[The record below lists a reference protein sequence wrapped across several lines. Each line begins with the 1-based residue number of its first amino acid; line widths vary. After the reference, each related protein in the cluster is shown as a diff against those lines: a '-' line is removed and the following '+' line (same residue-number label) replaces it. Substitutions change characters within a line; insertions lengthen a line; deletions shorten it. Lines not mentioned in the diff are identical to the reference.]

1 MKRRFLGFFS
11 VISLFLIFSS
21 CVIDSDDKCI
31 SVSISSDSDSSTLEA
46 SGETLTLRA
55 NVSTLGDVSIS
66 KYKWKVLDEDEN
78 ECYDYAK
85 ISYDKDTATLTTC
98 NTTTSAQTVIV
109 KCKVTTNSSSVYD
122 SGEISFIVSP
132 ATVTAK
138 ISGSDSISYN
148 GTAELTASSNLS
160 GSSISY
166 TWEITSGSDY
176 ASLSGTNGESVTL
189 TGKNSTSSA
198 QAVTIQVTAS
208 DGTGSAT
215 ASKTISVA
223 KNGETVTDSLTG
235 VSLSASSSSIS
246 ASGSTILTAS
256 PSYAGSPTISY
267 TWEITSGSD
276 YARLSGTNGESVTL
290 TGTNTET
297 ASQSVT
303 VKVTASDGSVSYY
316 ASATITV
323 GALSSSSGS
332 SSSSKISTG
341 ITTSSLYLDLT
352 NGKVSADNSNW
363 YEITTSNTTFN
374 DSLASDTL
382 KVKFTEDDSGSST
395 GLIKVNAEG
404 YTGELTV
411 NISGTMTSGGVK
423 IQSNASDAVNVI
435 LNGAK
440 ITSSNYPCLEVTKG
454 SAANVT
460 LTGANT
466 FTDGRSYGT
475 GYGEE
480 YSTSSSDT
488 YTDDDGNPV
497 PCTVT
502 KSAQREGSDSKG
514 TLYSKGD
521 LKILGSGSLS
531 VTQAYKNCIASKD
544 GVLTVDGGT
553 LTLKNYTYSS
563 TSPLSDYSK
572 IQSSGTGKNGL
583 FGGKG
588 ILVNDGTITFYGC
601 GIVSTSDLRKANAFK
616 TDDDDYSS
624 SYVTIAG
631 GTTSVTT
638 WNGKGIA
645 APVVKISGG
654 TNTITAAGVTG
665 FTSDNKKTGSY
676 YDADGVLCASTDI
689 TFAPEGI
696 EGDTSISISGG
707 TTIVTAEYD
716 DGLNAGS
723 SISISDGFV
732 YVKSKGDGI
741 DSNGT
746 MSVSGGI
753 TVVCTYAN
761 DNSPIDFD
769 SSFKVTGGKILAIG
783 TDSMG
788 ETTKVSSSINL
799 VNYSSCSGS
808 ANTCFAINNSSGT
821 NIVAVKAPYAYSM
834 ALYIDS
840 SLSGSYTAYK
850 NATVSGSEYISG
862 TGFYLPATSAS
873 GTSISSMTASTST
886 SSSSSS
892 GPGGNSGGPGN
903 R

>member
-1 MKRRFLGFFS
+1 MKRRFSGFFS

-78 ECYDYAK
+78 ECDDYAN

-256 PSYAGSPTISY
+256 PSYAGNPTISY

-276 YARLSGTNGESVTL
+276 YASLSGANGKSVTL
-290 TGTNTET
+290 TGKNTET

-303 VKVTASDGSVSYY
+303 VKVTASDGSASYSD
-316 ASATITV
+316 SATITV
-323 GALSSSSGS
+323 GALSS
-332 SSSSKISTG
+332 KVSTG
-341 ITTSSLYLDLT
+341 ITTSTLYLDLT
-352 NGKVSADNSNW
+352 NGKVSADNSTW

-374 DSLASDTL
+374 DSSASDTL

-395 GLIKVNAEG
+395 GLIKVNAED

-488 YTDDDGNPV
+488 YTDDDGNSV

-502 KSAQREGSDSKG
+502 RSAQREGSDSKG

-544 GVLTVDGGT
+544 GTLTVDGGT

-588 ILVNDGTITFYGC
+588 IIVNGGTITFYGC

-665 FTSDNKKTGSY
+665 FTNDNKKTGSY
-676 YDADGVLCASTDI
+676 YDADGVSSGSTSI
-689 TFAPEGI
+689 TFAAEGI

-808 ANTCFAINNSSGT
+808 ANTYFAINNSSGT

-850 NATVSGSEYISG
+850 NATVSGNEYISG

-886 SSSSSS
+886 SSSGNSNA
-892 GPGGNSGGPGN
+892 PGGSSGGPGN

>member
-1 MKRRFLGFFS
+1 MEDFMKRMFSGFFS

-78 ECYDYAK
+78 ECDDYAY
-85 ISYDKDTATLTTC
+85 ISADEDTATLTTC

-122 SGEISFIVSP
+122 SDKISFIVSP

-189 TGKNSTSSA
+189 TGTNTETTSQS
-198 QAVTIQVTAS
+198 VTVKVTAS
-208 DGTGSAT
+208 DGTDSAT

-223 KNGETVTDSLTG
+223 KKGETVTDSLTG

-256 PSYAGSPTISY
+256 PSYTGSPTISY
-267 TWEITSGSD
+267 AWEITDGSN
-276 YARLSGTNGESVTL
+276 YARLSDTSDQSVTL
-290 TGTNTET
+290 TGTNSTT
-297 ASQSVT
+297 TSQSVT
-303 VKVTASDGSVSYY
+303 VKVTASDGSDSCS

-323 GALSSSSGS
+323 GAASSSSGS
-332 SSSSKISTG
+332 SSSSKVSTG

-352 NGKVSADNSNW
+352 NGKVSADNSTW
-363 YEITTSNTTFN
+363 YDITTSNTTFN
-374 DSLASDTL
+374 DSTASDTL
-382 KVKFTEDDSGSST
+382 KVKFTEDDSGDST
-395 GLIKVNAEG
+395 GLIKVNAAS
-404 YTGELTV
+404 YSGELTV

-423 IQSNASDAVNVI
+423 IQSNASDAVNVV
-435 LNGAK
+435 LNGAT

-488 YTDDDGNPV
+488 YTDDDGNSV

-502 KSAQREGSDSKG
+502 RSAQREGSDSKG

-544 GVLTVDGGT
+544 GTLTVDDGT
-553 LTLKNYTYSS
+553 LTLKNYTS
-563 TSPLSDYSK
+563 TSS
-572 IQSSGTGKNGL
+572 TGKNGL
-583 FGGKG
+583 FGGAG
-588 ILVNDGTITFYGC
+588 IVVNAGTITFDGYG
-601 GIVSTSDLRKANAFK
+601 IISKSSSYYDIRKANGFK
-616 TDDDDYSS
+616 TDDDDYTSS
-624 SYVTIAG
+624 SVTING
-631 GTTSVTT
+631 GTTTVTT
-638 WNGKGIA
+638 YNGKGIT
-645 APVVKISGG
+645 APKVYITGG
-654 TNTITAAGVTG
+654 TNTFTITGVT
-665 FTSDNKKTGSY
+665 TYAEKSTTGSY
-676 YDADGVLCASTDI
+676 YDADGVLQSGQTI
-689 TFAPEGI
+689 KFAPEGI
-696 EGDTSISISGG
+696 EGDSIIEISGG
-707 TTIVTAEYD
+707 STIVSAPD
-716 DGLNAGS
+716 DGINTSATGGS
-723 SISISDGFV
+723 LLINDGFL
-732 YVKSKGDGI
+732 YVKSQGDGL
-741 DSNGT
+741 DSNGAIT
-746 MSVSGGI
+746 ISGGV
-753 TVVCTYAN
+753 TVVSQTGGG
-761 DNSPIDFD
+761 NSPIDCGDNYKFTVTSTTATVFAMG
-769 SSFKVTGGKILAIG
+769 SSDMFSESIPSSTSSPMIYSTSLG
-783 TDSMG
+783 
-788 ETTKVSSSINL
+788 SSSSSL
-799 VNYSSCSGS
+799 GVNGIIALKSPQTYAAAILISSSL
-808 ANTCFAINNSSGT
+808 TSGT
-821 NIVAVKAPYAYSM
+821 SYSFVKGGT
-834 ALYIDS
+834 I
-840 SLSGSYTAYK
+840 SGTVYNSDAGVYFP
-850 NATVSGSEYISG
+850 ATVSG
-862 TGFYLPATSAS
+862 
-873 GTSISSMTASTST
+873 GTSTSCTATT
-886 SSSSSS
+886 SSSSGNSN